1 MEERWGGL
9 SEGSGDPGGGEE
21 GSVVE
26 EDDLERIEVGIPGLD
41 DMIEGG
47 VPRSSMIL
55 TMGGPGTGKTT
66 FAMQY
71 LHRALDDGGRGVY
84 FTLDQSEA
92 AILRSADSKGFDFSG
107 YRDSGNLEVV
117 RMDPVEMMSNMR
129 SIRGDLVEM
138 IRDFGAD
145 RLVVDSV
152 SHIEMMF
159 EDPVARRDQIYY
171 FFESLKET
179 GTTALV
185 TSEAARDNP
194 YASRFSIVEYTSD
207 AVFVLRQVRTEELSE
222 IHLAIET
229 MKIRDTDHSRDIK
242 PFEFTGSGI
251 QVYNRASLF

>member
-1 MEERWGGL
+1 MEDRWGGL
-9 SEGSGDPGGGEE
+9 SGEDGAPDEDEE
-21 GSVVE
+21 GSTGAENV
-26 EDDLERIEVGIPGLD
+26 ERIDVGIPGLD

-47 VPRSSMIL
+47 VPRESMVL
-55 TMGGPGTGKTT
+55 AMGGPGTGKTT

-71 LHRALDDGGRGVY
+71 IHRALDEGGKGVY

-92 AILRSADSKGFDFSG
+92 SVVRSADSKGFDFSG
-107 YRDSGNLEVV
+107 YRESGDLEVV

-145 RLVVDSV
+145 RVAVDSV
-152 SHIEMMF
+152 SHIEMMY
-159 EDPVARRDQIYY
+159 EDPVSRRDQIFY
-171 FFESLKET
+171 FSESLKET
-179 GTTALV
+179 GTTTLV

-194 YASRFSIVEYTSD
+194 YASRYGVVEYTSD

-229 MKIRDTDHSRDIK
+229 MKVRDTDHSREIK